1 MKTSVIIFYDT
12 VKQCHRKCQ
21 SYCGLLPTFVIEE
34 NIFLIRSENENTFS
48 SIHVHWPPES
58 THASYAENQ
67 H

>member
-34 NIFLIRSENENTFS
+34 NIVLIRSENENTFS
-48 SIHVHWPPES
+48 SIHVH
-58 THASYAENQ
+58 
-67 H
+67 